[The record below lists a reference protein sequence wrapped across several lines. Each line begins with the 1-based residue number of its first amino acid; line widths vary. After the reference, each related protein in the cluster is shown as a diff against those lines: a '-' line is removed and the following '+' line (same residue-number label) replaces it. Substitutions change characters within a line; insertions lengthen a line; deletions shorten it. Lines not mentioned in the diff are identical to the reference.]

1 MLMVYHYYANDK
13 NIYTKRIYMGIFIYR
28 VENREDNK
36 KKRDYLGNVL
46 IFPNHS
52 SYSGSHFYVCVFKDN
67 TKAINI
73 RSFGGAKVSLDTC
86 FLLAGIGRLLRILR
100 HS

>member
-1 MLMVYHYYANDK
+1 MYY
-13 NIYTKRIYMGIFIYR
+13 FIGR

-36 KKRDYLGNVL
+36 KKRDHLGNVL

-52 SYSGSHFYVCVFKDN
+52 SYSGSHFYANVFKDN

-73 RSFGGAKVSLDTC
+73 KEFEGAKVSLDTC
-86 FLLAGIGRLLRILR
+86 FLSAGIGRLLRILR